1 MDNCGICDAN
11 PKNDCKQDCSKTYC
25 VNDMK
30 NCGKSKKGKCPLC
43 KVPGKPS
50 LAGAWLL
57 LFPTHLPSGTTL
69 SLMGW
74 AAAKDKCLKCGGL
87 DKVSLHSFRPRLPV

>member
-1 MDNCGICDAN
+1 MDNCGICDADS
-11 PKNDCKQDCSKTYC
+11 KNDCKQDCSKTFC
-25 VNDMK
+25 VK
-30 NCGKSKKGKCPLC
+30 TAAQQKTCTKACPLC
-43 KVPGKPS
+43 KVKGKPS

-74 AAAKDKCLKCGGL
+74 AAAKDKCGKCGGL
-87 DKVSLHSFRPRLPV
+87 DKVSSLSFRPCLPV